1 MRDFSHRAR
10 LSTAFRGSST
20 IFRGFPRLSVLAA
33 YDFFGRRN
41 PYFCMR

>member
-1 MRDFSHRAR
+1 MRDFSHYAK
-10 LSTAFRGSST
+10 LSTFLRV
-20 IFRGFPRLSVLAA
+20 FPRLSVLVA